1 MPLQAMQNAGT
12 YGRVGAAVEMA
23 YGTPDADEVTAH
35 YTRMLVSDIS
45 EFEKL
50 VGVNRNLAQ
59 KMLDLLD
66 EMFRQAGI

>member
-1 MPLQAMQNAGT
+1 MT
-12 YGRVGAAVEMA
+12 

-66 EMFRQAGI
+66 EVFHKAGV